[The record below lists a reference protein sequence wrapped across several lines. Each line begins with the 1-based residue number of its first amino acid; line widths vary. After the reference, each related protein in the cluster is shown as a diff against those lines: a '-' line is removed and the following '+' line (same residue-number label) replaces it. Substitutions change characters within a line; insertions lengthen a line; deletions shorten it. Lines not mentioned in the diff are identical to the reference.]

1 MPSVPMMR
9 QNIDFKKK
17 KAELQLGVVSRI
29 ESEEMLYNVSLIYFL
44 ALEENL
50 VKPNRAGSNDG
61 KN

>member
-9 QNIDFKKK
+9 QNIDFFFKK

-29 ESEEMLYNVSLIYFL
+29 ESEEIKILYNVSLIYFL

-50 VKPNRAGSNDG
+50 VKTKQSR
-61 KN
+61 K